1 MFPFSW
7 VFVELK
13 NSFTDLY
20 SFWGEPEEQP
30 RRFFGFPCQS
40 KAIAGETGATNYP
53 YTGNQWMIVN
63 GFFSLMCVFKW
74 NNQVEELSIIQ
85 SWKANLPCFIYQL
98 VAVDS
103 EVHDSSS
110 PLSPELQIY
119 FFQLVISPKYPVQFN
134 VLSWS
139 KWHLFSQIRWDHS

>member
-1 MFPFSW
+1 MFSFSW
-7 VFVELK
+7 VFIYLK
-13 NSFTDLY
+13 NSFTDLC
-20 SFWGEPEEQP
+20 SFWGEPEEHP
-30 RRFFGFPCQS
+30 RCFFGFPCQR
-40 KAIAGETGATNYP
+40 KAIGGEAGATNYP

-63 GFFSLMCVFKW
+63 GFFSLMCVFNW
-74 NNQVEELSIIQ
+74 NNHVEELSIIQ

-110 PLSPELQIY
+110 PLSSELQIY
-119 FFQLVISPKYPVQFN
+119 FFQLVISPKYPVQLN

-139 KWHLFSQIRWDHS
+139 KCHLFSQERS